1 MLFKKWLGL
10 FALFKFFKTS
20 AYAMTKLHVLLAQV
34 APGTPAAPSG
44 LSSLMQLAPL
54 VLMFAAMYFLLIAPQ
69 RKKQK
74 EHEKMLTRLQPG
86 DEVVTTGGIYGTIT
100 SVKDD
105 RFVVRI
111 GENNAKVE
119 VGKGFISTVV
129 RKADAA

>member
-1 MLFKKWLGL
+1 ML
-10 FALFKFFKTS
+10 
-20 AYAMTKLHVLLAQV
+20 V
-34 APGTPAAPSG
+34 
-44 LSSLMQLAPL
+44 QLAPM
-54 VLMFAAMYFLLIAPQ
+54 VLLFAAMYFLLIAPQ